1 VYNGDGSFGGL
12 PVPIHDWTRVRANRF
27 HDFHQS
33 WTVRIRDALNAGL
46 LPDGYLAMA
55 EQITG
60 GPEPDVVTLSLPVKP
75 GDGATGGLAVADAP
89 PKVRVRTQSDAV
101 TYARKANRVTIRH
114 PDGGVVAVIEIVS
127 PGNKDSK
134 HAVRSFARKA
144 VEFLHAGVHL
154 LIVDLFPPS
163 KRDPQGVH
171 KLIWDRIRDEP
182 FELPAD
188 KPLTLAAYSAGTAI
202 TGYVEPVGAGD
213 VLPDMPIF
221 LTADRYVPCPLEATY
236 QSSWDVFP
244 KALKGELEAPPG

>member
-1 VYNGDGSFGGL
+1 M
-12 PVPIHDWTRVRANRF
+12 PIHDWTRVRANRF

-33 WTVRIRDALNAGL
+33 WTIRIRDALNGGL
-46 LPDGYLAMA
+46 LPPDYLAMA

-75 GDGATGGLAVADAP
+75 GQGTGGGTVVEESP
-89 PKVRVRTQSDAV
+89 PKVRLTTRAEAV
-101 TYARKANRVTIRH
+101 IYARKANRITIRH
-114 PDGGVVAVIEIVS
+114 PDGSVVAVIEIVS

-144 VEFLHAGVHL
+144 VEFLFADIHL

-182 FELPAD
+182 FELPPD
-188 KPLTLAAYSAGTAI
+188 KPLTLAAYSAGATITAYI
-202 TGYVEPVGAGD
+202 EPVAVGD
-213 VLPDMPIF
+213 PLPDMPIF
-221 LTADRYVPCPLEATY
+221 LAPDRYVPCPLETTY
-236 QSSWDVFP
+236 QASWDVFP
-244 KALKGELEAPPG
+244 SALKGPLLNSPA

>member
-1 VYNGDGSFGGL
+1 MPAGGAAM
-12 PVPIHDWTRVRANRF
+12 PIHDWTRVRANRF
-27 HDFHQS
+27 HHFHQT
-33 WTVRIRDALNAGL
+33 WTPLIAAALNGGL

-75 GDGATGGLAVADAP
+75 GEGATGGVVVADVP
-89 PKVRVRTQSDAV
+89 PKVRVRTESDAAS
-101 TYARKANRVTIRH
+101 YARKANRVTVRH
-114 PDGGVVAVIEIVS
+114 PDGQVVAVIEIVS

-144 VEFLHAGVHL
+144 VEFLHAGVNL

-182 FELPAD
+182 FELPAN
-188 KPLTLAAYSAGTAI
+188 KQRTLAAYAAGPPIVA
-202 TGYVEPVGAGD
+202 YVEPRAVGDAM
-213 VLPDMPIF
+213 PEMPIF
-221 LTADRYVPCPLEATY
+221 LSPDRYVPCPLENTY
-236 QSSWDVFP
+236 QKSWSVFP
-244 KALKGELEAPPG
+244 QALKGPLIDFGK

>member
-1 VYNGDGSFGGL
+1 M
-12 PVPIHDWTRVRANRF
+12 PIHDWTRVRANRF
-27 HDFHQS
+27 HHFHQT
-33 WTVRIRDALNAGL
+33 WTPLIAAALNRDL

-75 GDGATGGLAVADAP
+75 GEGVGGGVTVAENP
-89 PKVRVRTQSDAV
+89 PNTSVRTESDAA

-114 PDGGVVAVIEIVS
+114 PDGQVVAIIEIVS

-134 HAVRSFARKA
+134 HAIRSFARKA
-144 VEFLHAGVHL
+144 VEFLHAGIHL

-171 KLIWDRIRDEP
+171 KLIWDRIRDES
-182 FELPAD
+182 FELPPD
-188 KPLTLAAYSAGTAI
+188 KPLTLAAYSAGTTI
-202 TGYVEPVGAGD
+202 TGYIEPVAVGD

-221 LTADRYVPCPLEATY
+221 LMPDRYVPCPLESTY
-236 QSSWDVFP
+236 QASWDVFP
-244 KALKGELEAPPG
+244 KALKGPLLDRPT